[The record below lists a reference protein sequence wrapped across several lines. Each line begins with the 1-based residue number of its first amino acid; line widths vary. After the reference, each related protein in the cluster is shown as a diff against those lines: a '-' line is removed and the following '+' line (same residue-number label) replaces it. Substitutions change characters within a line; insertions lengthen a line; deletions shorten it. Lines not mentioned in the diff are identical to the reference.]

1 MSWLKSFLVK
11 FAKFVGRQTADLAE
25 SIVIGLFSIAAFV
38 ALFWFDEW
46 WKSITAA
53 IAIFF
58 AGFLVSLAIGW
69 LRGEK

>member
-1 MSWLKSFLVK
+1 
-11 FAKFVGRQTADLAE
+11 LAE

-46 WKSITAA
+46 WKSIAA
-53 IAIFF
+53 AVAIFF

-69 LRGEK
+69 LRGER

>member
-11 FAKFVGRQTADLAE
+11 FAKFVGRQTADLVE
-25 SIVIGLFSIAAFV
+25 SIVIGLFSITAFV
-38 ALFWFDEW
+38 ALFWFNEW
-46 WKSITAA
+46 WKSIAVA

-69 LRGEK
+69 LRGER

>member
-11 FAKFVGRQTADLAE
+11 LVKFFGRQTADLAE

-46 WKSITAA
+46 WKSISMA

-58 AGFLVSLAIGW
+58 VGFLVSLAIGW